1 MTSSFF
7 TQIGSD
13 IEGEAAYDY
22 SGFSVSLSADGSVVA
37 IGATQNDGNGSDSG
51 HVRIYKNVN
60 DNWTQVGSDIDG
72 EAAEDSS
79 GISVSLSQDGTIV
92 AIGATGN
99 DGNGMRSGHVRIYKN
114 VNDNWT
120 KIGNDIDGEAEFDH
134 FGTSVSLSTDGSVV
148 AIGASGNDGNG
159 TDSGHV
165 RIYKNVNNSWLQIGE
180 DIDGEHNGDGSGESV
195 SLSADGSIVAIGAQL
210 NSDNGT
216 VSGHV
221 RIYKNV
227 NDNWTKI
234 GNDIDGEAEF
244 DHFGTSVSLS
254 TDGSVVAIG
263 ASGNDGNGTDSGHV
277 RIYKNVNNSWLQI
290 GEDIDG
296 KAAFDHFGTSV
307 SLSSDGSV
315 VAIGAPNNAANG
327 YGSGHVQIYKN
338 VNDNWTK
345 IGNDIDGEAIND
357 GLGSSVSFSA
367 DGSFVAISA
376 PYNDGNGSI
385 SGHVRIY
392 RVGITDFEALN
403 YIASYG
409 DLINAFGIDIEAAKS
424 HYTNFGIS
432 ESRSLSLFS
441 ATNYLAKYSDLSAA
455 FGSDQ
460 TLALKHYIQY
470 GYSEG
475 RTDPQQY
482 TVEFD
487 RTEAT
492 AKGVYNAE
500 LNERKTFN
508 IFRAWNASIS
518 PEKYGL
524 YWTHD
529 IYDELPGKFSLET
542 PNWNYHYVDEPYNDY
557 PGIAQ
562 FVREGV
568 DWGHDSKY
576 GKTLAT
582 DYTNPAFH
590 DYFADLVANLNS
602 DVDGIMLDWWHDRH
616 YEINSDEINSESE
629 VAEARAQIAQHVREK
644 MGDDFLLVGN
654 VNWDKDTATIDN
666 LNGVFLELWKPN
678 FNAYTSFE
686 IDTMVDILKYY
697 ENELLYPKL
706 IAFEPWR
713 VTDQSKPRTE
723 DRLTP
728 ENERFAKL
736 FATILNVHTSNGYY
750 LYTDSNFEDTSEGV
764 FEGTLIDHNHAWYS
778 FYDLDIGKPTSKGV
792 QVDNRIGVRRYEKG
806 LLGYNYTSKDVE
818 IITPNGTIK
827 IPSESGA
834 ILILLDSQVLNYIA
848 SNEDLINAF
857 GNNIEAARSHYENY
871 GKSEGRSLTAFSA
884 SDYLANY
891 SDLSAAFGS
900 DQTSALKH
908 YIQSGFNE
916 GRTAS
921 STGSGSS
928 SDSGSGSGGS
938 ESSSDLTDL
947 EAYNYIAS
955 YGDLI
960 SAFGTDITS
969 AKSHYTNNGESEGR
983 ALDNFDEWGYLASNN
998 DLMNAF
1004 GSDTTEAVKHYISYG
1019 KSEGRVTNLFNA
1031 DSYLN
1036 NYADLKN
1043 AFGNDKELATK
1054 HYVENGFN
1062 EGRVF

>member
-616 YEINSDEINSESE
+616 YDSNQLEINSESE